1 MLHVILVCCTVS
13 RAMPRLHEFPIVG
26 DYFYARGDRM
36 VKFYTAVPGNF
47 GIRASQKWIRDGFC
61 LGPAHEVH
69 EDDDLLAVRVP
80 HPDGDGLYWVQ
91 IWSRCLGESALWLF
105 FFCVVPRRDVRLWF
119 ARGWEHNYLGR
130 PVYPTTP
137 RLPLVQPD
145 YASES
150 GDSLNW

>member
-1 MLHVILVCCTVS
+1 
-13 RAMPRLHEFPIVG
+13 
-26 DYFYARGDRM
+26 M

-105 FFCVVPRRDVRLWF
+105 FFCVVPRRDVRLWV

-130 PVYPTTP
+130 TVHPTTP
-137 RLPLVQPD
+137 RLPLVVEEFQAD
-145 YASES
+145 YGVSGS
-150 GDSLNW
+150 GDSQNW